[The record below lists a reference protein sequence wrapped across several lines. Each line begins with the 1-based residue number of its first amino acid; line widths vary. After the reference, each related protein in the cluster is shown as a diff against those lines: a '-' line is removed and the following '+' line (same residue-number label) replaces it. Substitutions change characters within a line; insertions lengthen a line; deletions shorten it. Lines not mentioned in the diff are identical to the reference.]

1 MARTKQTARKDDPK
15 RKRPMLVAPIIQTAQ
30 TKKPRKSKPAK
41 PERHTKE
48 KRVAR
53 ASPVQEDEASE
64 AEKTYR
70 IGPMPTKPA
79 PFECPPFNP
88 NDVPSHLANFLPE
101 YTGIHSAFSASF
113 WSEKWFLLVKGQ
125 HTILEDYL
133 KAKRRAIKGKEAL
146 VIDYDEVSELLAK
159 AKTLKRQ
166 LNPVV
171 RKHRHIFDRYLG
183 YCQKYACVMV
193 NLERQKAREDS

>member
-1 MARTKQTARKDDPK
+1 MARTKQAERKKETPK
-15 RKRPMLVAPIIQTAQ
+15 PRLATQ

-53 ASPVQEDEASE
+53 ASPVEEDEASE

-79 PFECPPFNP
+79 PFECPPLNP
-88 NDVPSHLANFLPE
+88 KDEASHLANFPSE
-101 YTGIHSAFSASF
+101 YEGIHSAFSASF

-133 KAKRRAIKGKEAL
+133 KAKRRAIKAKENL
-146 VIDYDEVSELLAK
+146 KIPRMEVSGLLAK

-183 YCQKYACVMV
+183 YCQKYACMMV
-193 NLERQKAREDS
+193 NLERRQAREDS

>member
-1 MARTKQTARKDDPK
+1 MARTKQSK
-15 RKRPMLVAPIIQTAQ
+15 RKKQTPKPTLVAPVIQTVQ

-53 ASPVQEDEASE
+53 ASPVEEDEVSE

-79 PFECPPFNP
+79 PFECPPLNP
-88 NDVPSHLANFLPE
+88 KDEASHLANFPSE
-101 YTGIHSAFSASF
+101 YEGIHSAFSASF

-133 KAKRRAIKGKEAL
+133 KAKRRAIKGKETGNIAPM
-146 VIDYDEVSELLAK
+146 EVSELLAK

-183 YCQKYACVMV
+183 YCQVYACTTL
-193 NLERQKAREDS
+193 NRERRLAREDS

>member
-1 MARTKQTARKDDPK
+1 MARTKQTARKKETRQPT
-15 RKRPMLVAPIIQTAQ
+15 LVAPVIQTVQ
-30 TKKPRKSKPAK
+30 TKKPRKSKPAET
-41 PERHTKE
+41 ERRTKE

-53 ASPVQEDEASE
+53 AAPVEKDEASE
-64 AEKTYR
+64 AKKTYR

-79 PFECPPFNP
+79 PFECPPLNP
-88 NDVPSHLANFLPE
+88 KDEPSHLANFPSE
-101 YTGIHSAFSASF
+101 YAGIHSAFSASF

-133 KAKRRAIKGKEAL
+133 KAKRRAIKTKEAQPT
-146 VIDYDEVSELLAK
+146 DYEKVSELFAK

-183 YCQKYACVMV
+183 FCQVHACMTL
-193 NLERQKAREDS
+193 NRERRLAREDS